1 MSIAD
6 IRQGNVSRRRNP
18 LVAELFRRIQMV
30 EAWGRGMPLILANA
44 PAVEFRKTAGLFI
57 SSFARPSYRD
67 DMPSPS
73 KESES
78 RPESRPESLESRV
91 LRVLQ
96 NGPLS
101 KAELSQKLGQ
111 KTVSGTLNQLVR
123 SLVTSGKVAY
133 TLPEKPNSRL
143 QKYKL
148 KKGPTP

>member
-6 IRQGNVSRRRNP
+6 IRQGNVWRRRNP

-44 PAVEFRKTAGLFI
+44 PAVEFSETAGLFI

-73 KESES
+73 KES
-78 RPESRPESLESRV
+78 ESRPESLESRV

-148 KKGPTP
+148 NKGPTP